1 MLTTLYRSAVTW
13 TVIGLVGGLAYRELT
28 RSHEFVGRTQLAF
41 VHTHALALGTTFL
54 LLLLALSAALKLGA
68 DRRFRIG
75 VLVWNIG
82 LGITTACLAFK
93 GTLQVL
99 NPSVADSKAIAGVSG
114 LGHITLTVAF
124 VLVLIVIG
132 ARLKALP
139 TSPTDSEQEDAPVQT
154 AR

>member
-1 MLTTLYRSAVTW
+1 MLTTLYRSAVAW
-13 TVIGLVGGLAYRELT
+13 TGVGLIGGLAYRELT
-28 RSHEFVGRTQLAF
+28 RSHEFADRTQLAF

-54 LLLLALSAALKLGA
+54 LLLLALTAALGLDA

-82 LGITTACLAFK
+82 LGITTASLAVK

-99 NPSVADSKAIAGVSG
+99 EPGMADSKAIAGVSG

-124 VLVLIVIG
+124 VLVLLVIG
-132 ARLKALP
+132 ARVKARAVSS
-139 TSPTDSEQEDAPVQT
+139 TESSADAPAKVV
-154 AR
+154 R